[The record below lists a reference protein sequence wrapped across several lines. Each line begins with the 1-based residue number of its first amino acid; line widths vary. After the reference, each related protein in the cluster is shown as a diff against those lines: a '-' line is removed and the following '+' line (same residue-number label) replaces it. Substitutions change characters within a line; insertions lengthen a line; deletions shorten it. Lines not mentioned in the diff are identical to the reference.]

1 MMSRYDIH
9 ITEPAENELYE
20 IKRYIEEELLEPGI
34 ARKMVNKIAI
44 SINTLEEMPFR
55 NSLVADERLAKQG
68 IRKTMVDNYVVF
80 YCFDDKYKIVTIIRI
95 LYGKRD
101 WINLL

>member
-55 NSLVADERLAKQG
+55 NSLVADERLAKQR